1 MQLKSDYR
9 IQTDLYK
16 ATIQDLQK
24 MIKSL
29 KMKPTSQR
37 RQIALPLKENYFIK
51 AQTRT
56 PTPDQENYMMKAVG
70 KKTFGKK
77 HFNVNEE
84 DQIA

>member
-1 MQLKSDYR
+1 
-9 IQTDLYK
+9 
-16 ATIQDLQK
+16 

-29 KMKPTSQR
+29 KRKPNPER
-37 RQIALPLKENYFIK
+37 RQETLPLKENYFIK

-56 PTPDQENYMMKAVG
+56 PTPDQENYMMKAAG